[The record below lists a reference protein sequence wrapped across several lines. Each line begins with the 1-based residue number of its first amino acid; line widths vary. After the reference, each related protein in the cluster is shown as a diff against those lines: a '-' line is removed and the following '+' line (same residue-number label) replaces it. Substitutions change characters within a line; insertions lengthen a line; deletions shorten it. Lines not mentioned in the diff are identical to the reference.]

1 MQEVTIRMDE
11 IKNKVP
17 THEELRAI
25 IEKIAE
31 FFKAFIAIFDDLKA
45 GLSETFSEYKRQY

>member
-1 MQEVTIRMDE
+1 MDE

-25 IEKIAE
+25 IEKIAD
-31 FFKAFIAIFDDLKA
+31 FFKKFIAIFDELKE
-45 GLSETFSEYKRQY
+45 GLGESFSKYERQY

>member
-1 MQEVTIRMDE
+1 MDE

-25 IEKIAE
+25 IVKIAE
-31 FFKAFIAIFDDLKA
+31 FFKAFIAIFDDLKE
-45 GLSETFSEYKRQY
+45 GLGETYSEYKRQY